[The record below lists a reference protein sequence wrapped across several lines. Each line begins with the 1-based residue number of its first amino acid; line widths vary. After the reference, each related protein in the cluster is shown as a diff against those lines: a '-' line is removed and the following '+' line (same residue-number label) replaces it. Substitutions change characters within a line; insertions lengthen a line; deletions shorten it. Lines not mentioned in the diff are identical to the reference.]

1 MAEKNEDSRPE
12 LLRVTSSP
20 HILDQDSVP
29 RIMWDVVIALVPALV
44 VSFFLFG
51 LPVARVLLVC
61 VAGCLLFEW
70 VSLKCRGRGAAPL
83 LDGSAVLTGVLLAM
97 NLPSTSPDWMVLV
110 GAFVAMVFGKH
121 IFGGLGHNP
130 FNPALLA
137 RAFLLISWPVE
148 MTTWAVPRSHAA
160 GTDVVTAATP
170 LGALKTGLMS
180 KGVIEESVRNY
191 SMTDMALGVPQGG
204 SLGEMSAV
212 ALLLGAAYLLWK
224 KRITWHI
231 PVSFIGTVFV
241 LCGIFW
247 MLDSSRYMDP
257 LFHVFAGGLILGAF
271 YMATDYVTTPS
282 SASGMLIFGVGCG
295 IVTVV
300 IRLWGGYPEGVA
312 FSILLMNSFTPIIDR
327 YTAPSRY
334 GEVVA
339 DGA

>member
-1 MAEKNEDSRPE
+1 MAEKNDSRPE
-12 LLRVTSSP
+12 LLWVTSSP

-29 RIMWDVVIALVPALV
+29 KIMWDVVLALAPALV

-51 LPVARVLLVC
+51 LPVARVLLVS
-61 VAGCLLFEW
+61 VLGCLLFEW
-70 VSLKCRGRGAAPL
+70 VSLKCRGRSAAPL
-83 LDGSAVLTGVLLAM
+83 YDGSAAVTGVLLAM

-110 GAFVAMVFGKH
+110 GAFVAMVIGKH

-137 RAFLLISWPVE
+137 RVFLLISWPVE
-148 MTTWAVPRSHAA
+148 MTTWAVPRGSAA
-160 GTDVVTAATP
+160 ASDAVTAATP

-191 SMTDMALGVPQGG
+191 SMTDMALGVQGG
-204 SLGEMSAV
+204 SLGEMSAI
-212 ALLLGAAYLLWK
+212 ALLLGAAYLLWR

-231 PVSFIGTVFV
+231 PVSFIATVFV
-241 LCGIFW
+241 LTGIFW
-247 MLDSSRYMDP
+247 MIDSDRYMDP
-257 LFHVFAGGLILGAF
+257 VFHMFAGGLILGAF
-271 YMATDYVTTPS
+271 FMATDMVTCPVT
-282 SASGMLIFGVGCG
+282 ASGMLIFGAGCG
-295 IVTVV
+295 AITVV

-312 FSILLMNSFTPIIDR
+312 FSIILMNSFTPIIDR

-339 DGA
+339 DGT